1 MLVKDFI
8 QQNRGR
14 GSEDAL
20 AVLLFG
26 LRLVEYSDKEFG
38 GIIDIVAGY
47 IHESGVSHGRRK
59 KNVLGIAMAFL
70 FKFPVSSKAKTP
82 FRFDST
88 DGSTDSD
95 TAPRPHVPSPTQPYT
110 THIDTHI
117 EIMDF
122 ILGFL
127 PSLPSATSCKSHL
140 CPRCA
145 TVMHTVRRSILS
157 MLRPRASTTIVRRCN
172 LWN

>member
-14 GSEDAL
+14 GNEDVL

-59 KNVLGIAMAFL
+59 NTVLGIAMAFL
-70 FKFPVSSKAKTP
+70 FKFPVSSKATTP

-95 TAPRPHVPSPTQPYT
+95 TAPGHTFLVPHNAHRHSHRNHGLHIGVSSITTERDILQVTLVSPMRDGDAY
-110 THIDTHI
+110 
-117 EIMDF
+117 
-122 ILGFL
+122 
-127 PSLPSATSCKSHL
+127 S
-140 CPRCA
+140 
-145 TVMHTVRRSILS
+145 
-157 MLRPRASTTIVRRCN
+157 
-172 LWN
+172 